1 MERKERRE
9 NDGCDRLRSLRSSF
23 LSPVAVCAAC
33 LSIIKQRCPIPR
45 TYCLLVYTP
54 GKRGEQGY
62 ACVLLLSLSSL
73 FASFSV
79 DRSLLRALPSLFLTL
94 CLLLFVSCPA
104 IKPYRAR
111 LGVVCIACLD

>member
-1 MERKERRE
+1 MRLERKERRE

-62 ACVLLLSLSSL
+62 ACVLLLSL
-73 FASFSV
+73 
-79 DRSLLRALPSLFLTL
+79 LPLFLPL
-94 CLLLFVSCPA
+94 S
-104 IKPYRAR
+104 PY
-111 LGVVCIACLD
+111 